1 MVICNFNGLIFSSSI
16 SEWKHVSCLPR
27 KIQTIPFFLSPG
39 FLDMKLKT
47 VLYFYI
53 LEVSKFEVKERGKK

>member
-1 MVICNFNGLIFSSSI
+1 MLAAHPERFKPYL
-16 SEWKHVSCLPR
+16 
-27 KIQTIPFFLSPG
+27 FFLSPG